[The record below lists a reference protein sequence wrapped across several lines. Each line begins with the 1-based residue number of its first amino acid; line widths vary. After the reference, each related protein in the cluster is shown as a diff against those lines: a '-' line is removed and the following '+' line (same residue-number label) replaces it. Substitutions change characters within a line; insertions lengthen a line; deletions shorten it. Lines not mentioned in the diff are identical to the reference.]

1 MKGSSLCFDQ
11 SEDIIIRDTLAYI
24 DNLISS
30 VNDFARP
37 EFCKLQF
44 LTQEE
49 FILQEEN
56 EE

>member
-1 MKGSSLCFDQ
+1 MNPVLQLSLEMKGSSLCFDQ

-44 LTQEE
+44 LT
-49 FILQEEN
+49 
-56 EE
+56 